1 MTVLKLISF
10 IVTDKAAYV
19 VEVKTKAV
27 VEDVSELLAKADIL
41 QQKLGKPVVPILT
54 EILIDKEVESYAKGR
69 EVKVYRY

>member
-1 MTVLKLISF
+1 MISF